1 MNDGL
6 TSWLPALLDGAKLTI
21 GLTVVSMA
29 VALVLG
35 LVLALCR
42 LNSRRWYLYWPAT
55 VFVEIIRGTPLLLQL
70 FYVYFVLPFI
80 GIRLSPFTAGVIAL
94 SINYGAYLSE
104 VYRAGI
110 GAVDRSQWEAA
121 EALAMSPTLAM
132 RRVIL
137 PQAIRIII
145 PPVGNYFVS
154 LFKDTALASTIGLS
168 ELLFAG
174 RLLASQN
181 YEYLRLFTIVFVLY
195 FLISYP
201 VMLGVRWLEKRTSLQ
216 RSRPRRRVLVAAS
229 TDNRMQ
235 PEAS

>member
-1 MNDGL
+1 MNDGF
-6 TSWLPALLDGAKLTI
+6 TSWLPPLLDGAKLTI
-21 GLTVVSMA
+21 GLTLVSMA

-35 LVLALCR
+35 LLLALCR
-42 LNSRRWYLYWPAT
+42 LNSRRWYVYWPTT

-70 FYVYFVLPFI
+70 FYVYFVFPFI
-80 GIRLSPFTAGVIAL
+80 GIRLSPFTAGVIGL

-110 GAVDRSQWEAA
+110 AAVDRSQWEAA
-121 EALAMSPTLAM
+121 EALSMSPTLTM

-154 LFKDTALASTIGLS
+154 LFKDTALASTIGLA
-168 ELLFAG
+168 ELMFAG

-181 YEYLRLFTIVFVLY
+181 YEYLQLFTIVFVFYLV
-195 FLISYP
+195 ISYP
-201 VMLGVRWLEKRTSLQ
+201 AMLGVRWLEKHSSLQ
-216 RSRPRRRVLVAAS
+216 RKRPRRRALIADDR
-229 TDNRMQ
+229 TQ
-235 PEAS
+235 PEVP

>member
-6 TSWLPALLDGAKLTI
+6 TSWLPALLGGAELTI
-21 GLTVVSMA
+21 GLTLVSMA

-35 LVLALCR
+35 LALALCR
-42 LNSRRWYLYWPAT
+42 LNSRHWYLYWPAT
-55 VFVEIIRGTPLLLQL
+55 AVVEIIRGTPLLLQL

-80 GIRLSPFTAGVIAL
+80 GIRLSPFTAGVIGL

-104 VYRAGI
+104 VYRSGI
-110 GAVDRSQWEAA
+110 GAVDRAQWEAA
-121 EALAMSPTLAM
+121 EALGMSPALAM

-137 PQAIRIII
+137 PQAGRIII

-168 ELLFAG
+168 ELLFAS

-181 YEYLRLFTIVFVLY
+181 YQYLQLFTIVFVMY
-195 FLISYP
+195 FVISYP
-201 VMLGVRWLEKRTSLQ
+201 AMLGVRWLEKHTSLQ
-216 RSRPRRRVLVAAS
+216 RRRPRRALLTEL
-229 TDNRMQ
+229 TDDRIQ
-235 PEAS
+235 PEAP